1 MAVSLEAIIPTALV
15 AGAIL
20 AHAYISQ
27 PPRYQFLWSA
37 SISGKL
43 IRGDTHTGLA
53 IVCVRDYM
61 PDDTEFYDCS
71 PPTKAEPAPT
81 TPGK

>member
-1 MAVSLEAIIPTALV
+1 MAISREAILAAALI

-20 AHAYISQ
+20 AHAYVTQ

-37 SISGKL
+37 STSGRV

-53 IVCVRDYM
+53 IVCYRDNM

-71 PPTKAEPAPT
+71 PPPKAAPAAPE
-81 TPGK
+81 K